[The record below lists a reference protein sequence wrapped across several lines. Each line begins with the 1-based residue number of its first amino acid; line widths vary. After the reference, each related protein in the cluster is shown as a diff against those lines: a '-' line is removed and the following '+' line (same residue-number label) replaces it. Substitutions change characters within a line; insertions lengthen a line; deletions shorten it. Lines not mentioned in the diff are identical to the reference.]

1 MKRRVD
7 LWPMPDPSR
16 RRLLYVQPCSSFGG
30 AERQASLN
38 VPRLRESGF
47 DVLPLVGP
55 SQTIVRWLNDN
66 GVDELVHTHEF
77 PGGGPKLQ
85 GWSRAR
91 IPFVYVRAVHRIAEQ
106 IEALVRER
114 RIDAILAALPF
125 SWVAATPVARRLGV
139 PIIWRAGGT
148 EISTAEKMILAAWAA
163 VSPPDLLVCC
173 GQAVHDRFARLV
185 DAPAVVI
192 NNGVDTEGFHPGVG
206 DARLYRPEGA
216 RLVVGFA
223 ARLVPQ
229 KRPEDFLRMAAE
241 IAPYHRDVRFLVAG
255 EGSRRPLYEAMAEIS
270 PAAEQVRFL
279 GYVEDM
285 RSFYAACDILVL
297 PSRSEGCPNVVLEAM
312 AMRRALVVS
321 ERPARATSSPTSAR
335 RWCSPSATSRHSRP
349 PCAGWSSSPRCGTI
363 FRSARTSGSKARSAR
378 TPARASW
385 PRACM
390 RLPTANRRRG
400 PRRGRAQWREARTA
414 WRASRRGSDRRGC
427 PRGWQETNS
436 GDLAP

>member
-1 MKRRVD
+1 M
-7 LWPMPDPSR
+7 
-16 RRLLYVQPCSSFGG
+16 QPCSSFGG

-38 VPRLRESGF
+38 VPRLSESGF

-77 PGGGPKLQ
+77 PGGGPKLT
-85 GWSRAR
+85 GWARAR
-91 IPFVYVRAVHRIAEQ
+91 IPFIYVRAVHRIAEQ

-114 RIDAILAALPF
+114 RIDAILAAMPF

-148 EISTAEKMILAAWAA
+148 EISTPEKMILAAWAA
-163 VSPPDLLVCC
+163 VSPPDLLVSC
-173 GQAVHDRFARLV
+173 GQAVHDRFARLI

-192 NNGVDTEGFHPGVG
+192 NNGVDTEAFHPGAG

-223 ARLVPQ
+223 ARLVQQ

-241 IAPYHRDVRFLVAG
+241 IAPYHRDVRFLIAG

-270 PAAEQVRFL
+270 PAADQVRFL

-321 ERPARATSSPTSAR
+321 DAAGTRDVVANEREALVFPIGNVAAFAAAVRRLIEQPALRHDLQIRAYQRVESAFSTQASARLLGASLHEIADRKPAPWATPGARAPARDEDRPAGEPAHARPSWMATR
-335 RWCSPSATSRHSRP
+335 L
-349 PCAGWSSSPRCGTI
+349 AGEKQS
-363 FRSARTSGSKARSAR
+363 
-378 TPARASW
+378 
-385 PRACM
+385 
-390 RLPTANRRRG
+390 
-400 PRRGRAQWREARTA
+400 
-414 WRASRRGSDRRGC
+414 
-427 PRGWQETNS
+427 
-436 GDLAP
+436 

>member
-7 LWPMPDPSR
+7 LWPMPDRSR

-85 GWSRAR
+85 GWARAR
-91 IPFVYVRAVHRIAEQ
+91 IPFIYVRAVHRIAEQ

-114 RIDAILAALPF
+114 RIDAIFAALPF

-192 NNGVDTEGFHPGVG
+192 NNGVDTDAFHPSAG

-241 IAPYHRDVRFLVAG
+241 IAPFHRDVRFLIAG
-255 EGSRRPLYEAMAEIS
+255 EGSRRPLYEAMAEMS

-285 RSFYAACDILVL
+285 RSFYAACDVLVL

-321 ERPARATSSPTSAR
+321 DAAGTRDVVANEREALVFPIGNVAAFAAAVRRLIEQPALRHDLQIRAYQRVDSAFSTQASARQLGACLHEIADRKPAPWAAPGPRATARGEDGAASEPARIRPSWMPTR
-335 RWCSPSATSRHSRP
+335 L
-349 PCAGWSSSPRCGTI
+349 AGDEQS
-363 FRSARTSGSKARSAR
+363 
-378 TPARASW
+378 
-385 PRACM
+385 
-390 RLPTANRRRG
+390 
-400 PRRGRAQWREARTA
+400 
-414 WRASRRGSDRRGC
+414 
-427 PRGWQETNS
+427 
-436 GDLAP
+436 

>member
-1 MKRRVD
+1 MKRRAES
-7 LWPMPDPSR
+7 WPVPDRSR

-38 VPRLRESGF
+38 VPRLAHSGF

-66 GVDELVHTHEF
+66 GVDDLVHTNDF
-77 PGGGPKLQ
+77 PGSGPKLH
-85 GWSRAR
+85 GWSRAQ
-91 IPFVYVRAVHRIAEQ
+91 IPYIYVRAVHRIAER
-106 IEALVRER
+106 IETLVRER
-114 RIDAILAALPF
+114 HIDAILAAMPF

-148 EISTAEKMILAAWAA
+148 EISTAEKLILAAWAA
-163 VSPPDLLVCC
+163 VSPPDLLLCC

-192 NNGVDTEGFHPGVG
+192 NNGVDTDAFHPGAG
-206 DARLYRPEGA
+206 NARLYRPEGA

-255 EGSRRPLYEAMAEIS
+255 EGSRLPLYEEMAEVS
-270 PAAEQVRFL
+270 PAADQVRFL

-285 RSFYAACDILVL
+285 QSFYAACDIVVL
-297 PSRSEGCPNVVLEAM
+297 PSRSEGCPNVVLESM

-321 ERPARATSSPTSAR
+321 DAAGTRDVVAHEREALVFPIGNVASFAAAVRRLIEQPALRHDLQIRAHQRVESAFSTQASAGQLGTRLHELADRKPAPWAAPGARAPARDDDGTRDDSARARPA
-335 RWCSPSATSRHSRP
+335 WLP
-349 PCAGWSSSPRCGTI
+349 PRFAGGKQS
-363 FRSARTSGSKARSAR
+363 
-378 TPARASW
+378 
-385 PRACM
+385 
-390 RLPTANRRRG
+390 
-400 PRRGRAQWREARTA
+400 
-414 WRASRRGSDRRGC
+414 
-427 PRGWQETNS
+427 
-436 GDLAP
+436 